1 MSAKNKA
8 TASARK
14 SNDLLQQQVDTQRL
28 EQQQK
33 KAQLSEQEFNIIKEQ
48 SGMNWNSNTPTGIQP
63 L

>member
-8 TASARK
+8 TQSARK

-33 KAQLSEQEFNIIKEQ
+33 KAQLSEQEFGIIKEQ
-48 SGMNWNSNTPTGIQP
+48 SGMNWNANAPTGITP

>member
-8 TASARK
+8 TQSARK

-48 SGMNWNSNTPTGIQP
+48 DKRISSLESN
-63 L
+63 